1 MTKKKSNLPGSI
13 VLLMEDIRILS
24 RSFNIHKCSHVYRK
38 ANRVAD
44 VWLRKALVVLIQM
57 FGGQTFLKML

>member
-1 MTKKKSNLPGSI
+1 
-13 VLLMEDIRILS
+13 MEDILILS
-24 RSFNIHKCSHVYRK
+24 RSLNIHKCSHVYRK
-38 ANRVAD
+38 ANRVED